1 MEQEAECERGRERRK
16 SRARA
21 KGKEG
26 KNVGGG
32 GTEVIVYHKKQR
44 TGTEVQRSLAFV
56 PPFSSRLPFTLLAKD
71 SCC

>member
-32 GTEVIVYHKKQR
+32 GTEVIEAPCLSQE
-44 TGTEVQRSLAFV
+44 TEDGDRGSEEPRVCTAIFF
-56 PPFSSRLPFTLLAKD
+56 PPPIHSP
-71 SCC
+71 C